1 MLGVMNGRRDDIE
14 ADPLW
19 DLVGLVGDVD
29 LPKNPDGSEPS
40 IDEVV
45 YEWSSSTAR
54 PRPSRSSATRTTRTP
69 QGL

>member
-29 LPKNPDGSEPS
+29 LPKNLDRSEPS

-45 YEWSSSTAR
+45 YEWPSSTLALDHHAHPAADGHR
-54 PRPSRSSATRTTRTP
+54 EGP
-69 QGL
+69 

>member
-1 MLGVMNGRRDDIE
+1 MNGRRDDIE

-19 DLVGLVGDVD
+19 DLVSLVGDVD

-45 YEWSSSTAR
+45 YEWPSSAPAPGPAR
-54 PRPSRSSATRTTRTP
+54 PSGSRATRDRNRNRP
-69 QGL
+69 